1 MQFNLSTY
9 FFLLLVLLMSQLRSH
24 CLGQGHK
31 DLSLFSFKSFT
42 VLSLRLRSLIYF
54 ELIFFVCCKVKIH
67 LYFFVRGYTALP
79 TPFVENCS
87 FPNEYRGAL
96 VENRLTVFVK
106 VSFQAL
112 YFIPLVSL
120 SLCQFH
126 TVLITVALCSKF
138 WNWEM

>member
-1 MQFNLSTY
+1 MGKLEKEAFGDTTCLGWELEDFPVFSSKS
-9 FFLLLVLLMSQLRSH
+9 FPVLVLT
-24 CLGQGHK
+24 
-31 DLSLFSFKSFT
+31 F
-42 VLSLRLRSLIYF
+42 RSLIYF

-106 VSFQAL
+106 VSF
-112 YFIPLVSL
+112 
-120 SLCQFH
+120 
-126 TVLITVALCSKF
+126 
-138 WNWEM
+138 